1 MRNLEGNTHLSP
13 ISLYT
18 NYTFPGLVLNRR
30 SSCRLLG
37 FVSKFTT
44 YHFVHLVR
52 DFACVETRR
61 KPFVE
66 YGFSR
71 LRDCCS
77 S

>member
-1 MRNLEGNTHLSP
+1 MRNLKGNTHLSP

-18 NYTFPGLVLNRR
+18 KSTFLGLLLNRIILPLT
-30 SSCRLLG
+30 RLCN
-37 FVSKFTT
+37 KFTT

-52 DFACVETRR
+52 DFACVEMCK
-61 KPFVE
+61 KPFLE

-71 LRDCCS
+71 VRDYCS

>member
-1 MRNLEGNTHLSP
+1 MHNLEGNTHLSP
-13 ISLYT
+13 ISLHT
-18 NYTFPGLVLNRR
+18 KSTFPGLLLDRG
-30 SSCRLLG
+30 SFCHCLG

-52 DFACVETRR
+52 DFACVETHR
-61 KPFVE
+61 KPFLE

-71 LRDCCS
+71 VRDCCS